1 MKAVQQC
8 TAFTVYEMY
17 EVYVIQNTTG
27 RYYIGLSADIEFTC
41 PLASSLSAPHPSLML
56 KPAPSQYLHTVT
68 LRREEVPDFG
78 KYPFNIPAV
87 RHFDL
92 LPLHPKVTFFVGE
105 NGSGKSTLLEA
116 IAEKLG
122 FSMEGG
128 TKNTNLAMH
137 QYCSELSPR
146 LTLSRTHLRPMDGF
160 FLRAESYYNFA
171 TLLDEQNYGTWNYGG
186 KSLHDQSHGESFFAT
201 LIHRLG
207 GHGLYLFDEPEA
219 ALSPQRQMSL
229 LVRLHDLVSEFSQF
243 IIATHSP
250 ILMAYPDAWIY
261 QFSEDGIQR
270 ISYEDT
276 DHYQI
281 TSRFMRDPKGMI
293 HRLLGT
299 QEELNLD
306 G

>member
-1 MKAVQQC
+1 
-8 TAFTVYEMY
+8 
-17 EVYVIQNTTG
+17 
-27 RYYIGLSADIEFTC
+27 
-41 PLASSLSAPHPSLML
+41 ML
-56 KPAPSQYLHTVT
+56 KPAPSQYLHTVR
-68 LRREEVPDFG
+68 LERGEVPGFSE
-78 KYPFNIPAV
+78 YPFNIPAV
-87 RHFDL
+87 RHLDS

-128 TKNTNLAMH
+128 TKNTNMAMH
-137 QYCSELSPR
+137 EYRCALTSKI
-146 LTLSRTHLRPMDGF
+146 TLSRTHLRPMDGF

-171 TLLDEQNYGTWNYGG
+171 TLIDELGTWSYGG
-186 KSLHDQSHGESFFAT
+186 KSLHEQSHGESFFAT
-201 LIHRLG
+201 MIHRMG
-207 GHGLYLFDEPEA
+207 GHGIYLFDEPEA

-229 LVRLHDLVSEFSQF
+229 LVRMHDLIDDFSQF

-270 ISYEDT
+270 IAYEDT
-276 DHYQI
+276 DHFQI

-299 QEELNLD
+299 QEDRHAGGAETGGLR
-306 G
+306 

>member
-1 MKAVQQC
+1 
-8 TAFTVYEMY
+8 
-17 EVYVIQNTTG
+17 
-27 RYYIGLSADIEFTC
+27 
-41 PLASSLSAPHPSLML
+41 ML
-56 KPAPSQYLHTVT
+56 KPAPSQYLHTIA
-68 LRREEVPDFG
+68 LQRGEVPGFSE
-78 KYPFNIPAV
+78 YPFDIPAV
-87 RHFDL
+87 RHLDI

-122 FSMEGG
+122 FNMEGG
-128 TKNTNLAMH
+128 SKNTNLAMH
-137 QYCSELSPR
+137 QYRSA
-146 LTLSRTHLRPMDGF
+146 LTSKITISRTHLRPMDGF
-160 FLRAESYYNFA
+160 FLRAESYHNFA
-171 TLLDEQNYGTWNYGG
+171 TDMDTLEATPWCGGALRSYGG
-186 KSLHDQSHGESFFAT
+186 KSLHAQSHGESFFAT

-207 GHGLYLFDEPEA
+207 GHGIYLFDEPEA

-229 LVRLHDLVSEFSQF
+229 LVRMHDLIGEFSQF

-270 ISYEDT
+270 IAYEDT

>member
-1 MKAVQQC
+1 
-8 TAFTVYEMY
+8 
-17 EVYVIQNTTG
+17 
-27 RYYIGLSADIEFTC
+27 
-41 PLASSLSAPHPSLML
+41 ML
-56 KPAPSQYLHTVT
+56 KPAPSQYLHSVT
-68 LRREEVPDFG
+68 LKRGDVMGFKE
-78 KYPFNIPAV
+78 YPFDIPAV
-87 RHFDL
+87 RHLDVL
-92 LPLHPKVTFFVGE
+92 ELHPKVTFFVGE
-105 NGSGKSTLLEA
+105 NGSGKSTLLES

-137 QYCSELSPR
+137 QYRSELTPK
-146 LTLSRTHLRPMDGF
+146 LVLSKSHLRPLDGF

-171 TLLDEQNYGTWNYGG
+171 TQIDELGTWSYGG
-186 KSLHDQSHGESFFAT
+186 KSLHEQSHGESFLAT

-207 GHGLYLFDEPEA
+207 GMGLYLFDEPEA

-229 LVRLHDLVSEFSQF
+229 LVRMHDLVKEHSQF

-250 ILMAYPDAWIY
+250 ILMAYPEAWIY

-270 ISYEDT
+270 VAYEDT
-276 DHYQI
+276 EHYQI

-299 QEELNLD
+299 QEELNL
-306 G
+306 GL